1 VPAFIYKGVTTSGKN
16 TKGSITA
23 ENLRAARARMR
34 SDGVFVTDIS
44 ETAEGASARATEPT
58 SGRKWTSIDLSGLN
72 RIPAMERAT
81 ATRQLATLVGA
92 GIPLVDSLGA
102 IVQQIE
108 HARLKTVMNQ
118 VRERVNEGSSL
129 AEAMAQSGQFD
140 NLYVSMIRAGEESGA
155 LDVVLGRVS
164 DYLEDS
170 IRLRNKVSGI
180 LIYPLVMLLF
190 AMGVVA
196 ALVTVVLPQI
206 TNLLQSLDAPLP
218 FYTVWIIEGSEFARN
233 WWWAMLLAAILLFS
247 LFRVVINTERG
258 RAVWDSF
265 RLRMPVLGRVIRVLA
280 IARFTRT
287 LSTLLSSGVGIVR
300 ALDISQHVANNTVI
314 AEAIRTA
321 RVSIIEGATLAQPLR
336 ASGQFPPL
344 VTTMVEVGEQSGEL
358 DSMLA
363 KVATTYDEQVENT
376 ISRLT
381 ALLEPILILIMVGIV
396 LVIILATLMP
406 MLEITSSLS

>member
-1 VPAFIYKGVTTSGKN
+1 MPIFLYKGVTTSGKN
-16 TKGSITA
+16 TNGTVTA
-23 ENLRAARARMR
+23 ESARAARARMR
-34 SDGVFVTDIS
+34 ADGIFVTDIN
-44 ETAEGASARATEPT
+44 EASDSATT
-58 SGRKWTSIDLSGLN
+58 GSDSSGRGKSFSINFAALN
-72 RIPAMERAT
+72 RIPPMERSM

-92 GIPLVDSLGA
+92 GIPLVVALGA
-102 IVQQIE
+102 VVQQIE
-108 HARLKTVMNQ
+108 HAGLKTVMGQ

-129 AEAMAQSGQFD
+129 ADALAQSGQFD

-155 LDVVLGRVS
+155 LDVVLGRIS

-180 LIYPLVMLLF
+180 IIYPMVMLLF
-190 AMGVVA
+190 AMGVVT

-206 TNLLQSLDAPLP
+206 TTLLQSLDAPLP
-218 FYTVWIIEGSEFARN
+218 FYTIWIIEGSEFVRN
-233 WWWAMLLAAILLFS
+233 WWWAIGIGMILSYLV
-247 LFRVVINTERG
+247 FRAGVNTERG
-258 RAVWDSF
+258 RVIWDNLC
-265 RLRMPVLGRVIRVLA
+265 LRMPVIGRVIRVLA

-300 ALDISQHVANNTVI
+300 ALDISQHVANNVVI

-321 RVSIIEGATLAQPLR
+321 RVSIIEGASLAQPLR

-363 KVATTYDEQVENT
+363 KVASTYDEQVETT

-381 ALLEPILILIMVGIV
+381 ALLEPMLILLMVGIV

>member
-1 VPAFIYKGVTTSGKN
+1 M
-16 TKGSITA
+16 
-23 ENLRAARARMR
+23 RA
-34 SDGVFVTDIS
+34 DGIFVTDIS
-44 ETAEGASARATEPT
+44 ESAESGEGGRAEASSPMK
-58 SGRKWTSIDLSGLN
+58 SLSLRLAALN
-72 RIPAMERAT
+72 RIPAMERAMV
-81 ATRQLATLVGA
+81 TRQLSTLVGA
-92 GIPLVDSLGA
+92 GIPLVDALSA
-102 IVQQIE
+102 IVQQTE
-108 HARLKTVMNQ
+108 HARLKTVLAQ
-118 VRERVNEGSSL
+118 VRERVNEGASL
-129 AEAMAQSGQFD
+129 ADALAQSGQFD

-155 LDVVLGRVS
+155 LDVVLSRIA

-180 LIYPLVMLLF
+180 IIYPLVMLFF
-190 AMGVVA
+190 AMGVIA

-206 TNLLQSLDAPLP
+206 TTLLQSLDAPLP
-218 FYTVWIIEGSEFARN
+218 FYTVWIIEGSEFART
-233 WWWAMLLAAILLFS
+233 WWWAMGLGAILAFV
-247 LFRVVINTERG
+247 LFRMVINTERG
-258 RAVWDSF
+258 RALWD
-265 RLRMPVLGRVIRVLA
+265 RAQLGAPVIGRVIRVLA

-287 LSTLLSSGVGIVR
+287 LATLLSSGVGIVR
-300 ALDISQHVANNTVI
+300 ALEISQHVANNSVI
-314 AEAIRTA
+314 ADAIQMA
-321 RVSIIEGATLAQPLR
+321 RVSIIEGASLAQPLR

-381 ALLEPILILIMVGIV
+381 ALLEPLLILIMVGIV